1 MIYSDHLTV
10 TDMSGITIFKH
21 AIVVTMDTKRSIL
34 EDGAVVVEADR
45 ILAVGSTD
53 SITKKYKSD
62 REIDAKKK
70 VILPGLVSLHFHS
83 DNFSRGVG
91 EHMGLEEWLDKLYY
105 PMLQAMTPDDAYAAA
120 MLAYAEALKSGSTTV
135 NDMYRHIPACA
146 DAAEKIGIRAVLSS
160 EAADLIE
167 GQETLADN
175 EKAVVAKNN
184 AANGRIKVWF
194 GAEWVPVCSPEF
206 FEKTRELANK
216 YKVGIHVH
224 LNESI
229 GEVELCKKKFG
240 QRPVEHVYNLGLLGR
255 DVVAAHC
262 VWLSDKEIKIFAQT
276 QTQIAHCPVSNA
288 KLGNGVARTL
298 DMMAAGLNIGLGP
311 DDAPCNNSV
320 DMFEVMKYASL
331 LQKATRLDASVMP
344 SAQVLEMATINGAKA
359 LGMEHELGS
368 IEPGK
373 KADLIAVGLNTPR
386 LTPVHFGEYSN
397 ILQHLVYAAHGDDV
411 DTVMIDGRIVMEKKR
426 LLTVNEGEIVERAT
440 DRARQLIARIR

>member
-1 MIYSDHLTV
+1 
-10 TDMSGITIFKH
+10 MSEIIIFKH
-21 AIVVTMDTKRSIL
+21 GIVITMDAKRRIL
-34 EDGAVVVEADR
+34 EDGAVAVKEDR
-45 ILAVGSTD
+45 IVDVGPTD
-53 SITKKYKSD
+53 SVVGKYKAD
-62 REIDAKKK
+62 REIDARKKA
-70 VILPGLVSLHFHS
+70 ILPGLVSLHFHS

-105 PMLQAMTPDDAYAAA
+105 PMLQAMTPEDAYSAA
-120 MLAYAEALKSGSTTV
+120 MLAYAEAIKSGSTTV
-135 NDMYRHIPACA
+135 NDMYRHIQACA

-175 EKAVVAKNN
+175 EKAVIAKNG
-184 AANGRIKVWF
+184 AANGRIRVWF

-206 FEKTRELANK
+206 FGRTRELANR

-262 VWLSDKEIKIFAQT
+262 VWLSDKEIQIFAKT
-276 QTQIAHCPVSNA
+276 ETQIAHCPVSNA
-288 KLGNGVARTL
+288 KLGNGVARIL
-298 DMMAAGLNIGLGP
+298 DMIAAGLNIGLGP
-311 DDAPCNNSV
+311 DDAPCNNNV

-331 LQKATRLDASVMP
+331 FQKATKLDASVMP
-344 SAQVLEMATINGAKA
+344 SFRVLEMATINGAKA
-359 LGMEHELGS
+359 LGSGNELGS

-373 KADLIAVGLNTPR
+373 KADLIAVDLDTPR

-397 ILQHLVYAAHGDDV
+397 ILQHIVYAAHGDDV

-426 LLTVNEGEIVERAT
+426 LLSVNEREVTERAT
-440 DRARQLIARIR
+440 ERARHLIQRIK

>member
-91 EHMGLEEWLDKLYY
+91 EHMGLEEWLNKLYY

-262 VWLSDKEIKIFAQT
+262 VWLSDKEIKIFEEDYLDLKEREKVLRYRTALIREGGGKGVYSPQVRGNIINIVAGNVGEIDMSKDKI
-276 QTQIAHCPVSNA
+276 QVSGVAGPVNIKSQLDRVTQIVKQAPA
-288 KLGNGVARTL
+288 
-298 DMMAAGLNIGLGP
+298 MP
-311 DDAPCNNSV
+311 D
-320 DMFEVMKYASL
+320 
-331 LQKATRLDASVMP
+331 
-344 SAQVLEMATINGAKA
+344 
-359 LGMEHELGS
+359 
-368 IEPGK
+368 
-373 KADLIAVGLNTPR
+373 
-386 LTPVHFGEYSN
+386 
-397 ILQHLVYAAHGDDV
+397 
-411 DTVMIDGRIVMEKKR
+411 EKKR
-426 LLTVNEGEIVERAT
+426 EFTQLVAELREALKAAAETRPDDSERIVRTAELVATEVAKDKPDKGFLNITVEGLKQAAKAVEDIAPAVIGVAAKV
-440 DRARQLIARIR
+440 ARFVAGLQG